1 MKKFKILLLSGG
13 GIKGIASISA
23 LEKLKE
29 ENYLDNIEKIIGSS
43 IGSLIG
49 LLLSLG
55 YSPYAIK
62 LLMIKIKY
70 NELQSY
76 NVKNFITNYGFDD
89 GNKFIKL
96 INAIFNYKNVDT
108 NINFEDFSK
117 ISKYHLTIIGTNIN
131 LGIPVR
137 FNVDNYPKMKVIDAL
152 RISTGFPLIFTPIK
166 INNHYFADGGIVCPI
181 ECNGLTKKEINES
194 IAIIIHKGFTEYN
207 TDSLDKYIVA
217 LLSSLLDSLMETL
230 ITRLKYKII
239 INLPVFS
246 MDLNISEKQKE
257 EMVNIGKKEAENF
270 INKIKLKKTKK

>member
-1 MKKFKILLLSGG
+1 
-13 GIKGIASISA
+13 
-23 LEKLKE
+23 
-29 ENYLDNIEKIIGSS
+29 
-43 IGSLIG
+43 
-49 LLLSLG
+49 
-55 YSPYAIK
+55 
-62 LLMIKIKY
+62 
-70 NELQSY
+70 
-76 NVKNFITNYGFDD
+76 
-89 GNKFIKL
+89 
-96 INAIFNYKNVDT
+96 
-108 NINFEDFSK
+108 
-117 ISKYHLTIIGTNIN
+117 
-131 LGIPVR
+131 
-137 FNVDNYPKMKVIDAL
+137 MKVIDAL

-270 INKIKLKKTKK
+270 INKIKLKKTKNRIYLIISIVIVIIVSDDHRHRHRFLYSHRQHEDHNFQFVSLQLVYFLGKKFQK